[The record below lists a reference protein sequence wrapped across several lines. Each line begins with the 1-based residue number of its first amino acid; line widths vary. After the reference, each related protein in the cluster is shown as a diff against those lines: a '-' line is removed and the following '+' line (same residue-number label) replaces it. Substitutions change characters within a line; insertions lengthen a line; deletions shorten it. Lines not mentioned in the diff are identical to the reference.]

1 MRKLS
6 ALIGVFL
13 SVGIG
18 AASLLNSGVDL
29 KYFYDLLGII
39 MVVGGT
45 IAAVFMTYSLTDVM
59 RIASICGRVF
69 FRDDKGFKKIG
80 TELMKF
86 AEQCASSGIPT
97 EAKGVVHPFL
107 NDALG
112 LINDGYSDD
121 EMRDMLEQRISSM
134 YESEK
139 YDMNVVRSV
148 AKYPP
153 AFGMVGTVVGLI
165 ALMATIG
172 GSEVD
177 MTKIGGYMA
186 IALTTTLYGLMI
198 ANFFFKP
205 ISDNLELG
213 SKINMKTRQLVM
225 ETVLL
230 VKAQA
235 SLLVIQDTINS
246 LIPPRDMVTYIG
258 GQGAKRVA

>member
-13 SVGIG
+13 SIGI
-18 AASLLNSGVDL
+18 AAFSLLNSGVDL
-29 KYFYDLLGII
+29 KYFYDILGII

-45 IAAVFMTYSLTDVM
+45 AAAVFMTYSLNDVI

-69 FRDDKGFKKIG
+69 FRDDKSYNKLGM
-80 TELMKF
+80 ELMKF
-86 AEQCASSGIPT
+86 AEQCTNTGIP
-97 EAKGVVHPFL
+97 EQAKGVVHPFL
-107 NDALG
+107 NDALN
-112 LINDGYSDD
+112 LINDGYSEN
-121 EMRDMLEQRISSM
+121 EMRDMLEQRINSM

-172 GSEVD
+172 GEEVD
-177 MTKIGGYMA
+177 MSKIGGYMA

-213 SKINMKTRQLVM
+213 SKINLKTRQLVM

-230 VKAQA
+230 IKGRA
-235 SLLVIQDTINS
+235 SLLTIQDTINS
-246 LIPPRDMVTYIG
+246 LIPPRETVVYIG
-258 GQGAKRVA
+258 GQGVKRVA